1 MKYKLPSN
9 RQQIKFLKK
18 LLNTNTSYNGG
29 FLLDKTFYLLFKL
42 SKSEVTQILNALEDK
57 KLIKIIPPSPINS
70 LPWIKIEQKA
80 FSYIHD
86 LRDNLFRFWIP
97 IVISSGISIA
107 AIIVSILALLLS
119 LQSLTQWLKAHIVWL
134 MLYFLWFFVF
144 FFLLKPPACIFPLF
158 PLVENHHQGNTYCSH
173 KPFFHSLFSF
183 YFLFLF
189 CYPHCAIIFYI
200 CFYKF

>member
-1 MKYKLPSN
+1 MIFNNIRVFNITTPPYLHSALVNLLWLCYNHFKGADYIMKYKLPSN

-80 FSYIHD
+80 FSYIPD

-119 LQSLTQWLKAHIVWL
+119 LQSLTQ
-134 MLYFLWFFVF
+134 
-144 FFLLKPPACIFPLF
+144 
-158 PLVENHHQGNTYCSH
+158 
-173 KPFFHSLFSF
+173 
-183 YFLFLF
+183 
-189 CYPHCAIIFYI
+189 
-200 CFYKF
+200 

>member
-1 MKYKLPSN
+1 MILCYNHLKGADYIMKYKLPSN

-29 FLLDKTFYLLFKL
+29 FLLDKTFYHLFKL

-80 FSYIHD
+80 FSYIPD

-119 LQSLTQWLKAHIVWL
+119 LQSLTQ
-134 MLYFLWFFVF
+134 
-144 FFLLKPPACIFPLF
+144 
-158 PLVENHHQGNTYCSH
+158 
-173 KPFFHSLFSF
+173 
-183 YFLFLF
+183 
-189 CYPHCAIIFYI
+189 
-200 CFYKF
+200 